1 MRKLTLY
8 ALLIFCSAC
17 TFKEQDKLDSKTYFD
32 VSGYFKGEAARL
44 TKANLPVDKIV
55 MVNGKMEEKKIT
67 ITNWE
72 KEFDL
77 FISSDINKASWK
89 GAFNTVKSDSI
100 TTYTSNSDKISVKK
114 VEVVYQ
120 NEKIKAIKI
129 FVTNTNNLYTS
140 KDTLSYYPDSLYQIK
155 KIQSIK
161 LMDEK
166 KYQITGKF
174 K

>member
-17 TFKEQDKLDSKTYFD
+17 TFKEQDNLSSKSYFD
-32 VSGYFKGEAARL
+32 LSGYFKGEAARL
-44 TKANLPVDKIV
+44 TKANWPIDKTV
-55 MVNGKMEEKKIT
+55 MVNGKMEEKKLT

-72 KEFDL
+72 KEFDS

-89 GAFNTVKSDSI
+89 GAFKMAKNDNT
-100 TTYTSNSDKISVKK
+100 TTYTSNSDKIPVKK
-114 VEVVYQ
+114 VEVAYQ

-155 KIQSIK
+155 KTQSIK